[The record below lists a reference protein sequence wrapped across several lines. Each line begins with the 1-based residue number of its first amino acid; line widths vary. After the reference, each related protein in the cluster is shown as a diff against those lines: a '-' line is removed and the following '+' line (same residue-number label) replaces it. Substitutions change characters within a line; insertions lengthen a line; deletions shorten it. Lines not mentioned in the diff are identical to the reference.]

1 MSKKSNA
8 TAQVLSWTTKRRCGI
23 KEQREVKAKWKE
35 NIVTRKGEGE
45 TLYVDELM
53 RGGDV
58 DGEESLAAA
67 RLSELMTLKSA
78 ESEDG

>member
-1 MSKKSNA
+1 MSKKSNV

>member
-1 MSKKSNA
+1 
-8 TAQVLSWTTKRRCGI
+8 
-23 KEQREVKAKWKE
+23 
-35 NIVTRKGEGE
+35 
-45 TLYVDELM
+45 M